1 MKASVIREM
10 TDAELQQKLAEE
22 TANLNRLVMNHAV
35 SPIENP
41 LKIRTTRRTVAR
53 IRTEIRKR
61 EIAKSAK

>member
-1 MKASVIREM
+1 MKASVIREL

-41 LKIRTTRRTVAR
+41 LSIRTTRKTVAR

-61 EIAKSAK
+61 ELAKIAK